1 MGIFLTVLPLAVGGT
16 AAVLTMDAMAQYSAL
31 PQPPLAPP
39 AWVFPA
45 VWTVLYLLMGAA
57 SRRVYRLGTQESR
70 NALMLYY
77 VQLAAHFVWPLLYF
91 RAQEYAVA
99 FWWLLLLLALVF
111 WLTLSGANTVSAMLS
126 GFLLGLEAPL
136 RRALVLLSLPP
147 SAVSLLT
154 DGVWRVLATVVSV
167 MLPRG
172 RRLSAAHR
180 ASAGSCVLPRR
191 RLRQAE
197 PKHVLARAACA
208 KKQNRMRFPIL
219 LKAIFRFLCPA

>member
-77 VQLAAHFVWPLLYF
+77 VQLAAHFVWPLLETGRNSVMPCTMPSRIACSVSIYF
-91 RAQEYAVA
+91 
-99 FWWLLLLLALVF
+99 
-111 WLTLSGANTVSAMLS
+111 
-126 GFLLGLEAPL
+126 LE
-136 RRALVLLSLPP
+136 
-147 SAVSLLT
+147 
-154 DGVWRVLATVVSV
+154 RVLSC
-167 MLPRG
+167 
-172 RRLSAAHR
+172 RLFR
-180 ASAGSCVLPRR
+180 SAGRCRAGLP
-191 RLRQAE
+191 AGT
-197 PKHVLARAACA
+197 A
-208 KKQNRMRFPIL
+208 
-219 LKAIFRFLCPA
+219 FRNGPGITCNVA

>member
-1 MGIFLTVLPLAVGGT
+1 MGIFLTVLPLAVGGA

-91 RAQEYAVA
+91 RAQEYEVA
-99 FWWLLLLLALVF
+99 FWWLLLLLALVLAALSAF
-111 WLTLSGANTVSAMLS
+111 FRLDKAAGRLLMPYAAWLLFAAYLNL
-126 GFLLGLEAPL
+126 
-136 RRALVLLSLPP
+136 
-147 SAVSLLT
+147 
-154 DGVWRVLATVVSV
+154 GVWL
-167 MLPRG
+167 L
-172 RRLSAAHR
+172 
-180 ASAGSCVLPRR
+180 
-191 RLRQAE
+191 
-197 PKHVLARAACA
+197 
-208 KKQNRMRFPIL
+208 NR
-219 LKAIFRFLCPA
+219 

>member
-1 MGIFLTVLPLAVGGT
+1 MGIFLTVLPLAVGGA

-91 RAQEYAVA
+91 RAQESEVA
-99 FWWLLLLLALVF
+99 FWWLLLLLALV
-111 WLTLSGANTVSAMLS
+111 
-126 GFLLGLEAPL
+126 
-136 RRALVLLSLPP
+136 
-147 SAVSLLT
+147 
-154 DGVWRVLATVVSV
+154 LAA
-167 MLPRG
+167 
-172 RRLSAAHR
+172 LSAFFRLDKA
-180 ASAGSCVLPRR
+180 AG
-191 RLRQAE
+191 RLLM
-197 PKHVLARAACA
+197 PYAAWLLFA
-208 KKQNRMRFPIL
+208 AYLNYSMIRM
-219 LKAIFRFLCPA
+219 A

>member
-1 MGIFLTVLPLAVGGT
+1 MGIFLTVLPLAVGGA

-77 VQLAAHFVWPLLYF
+77 VQLAVHFVWPLLYF

-99 FWWLLLLLALVF
+99 FWWLLLLLALV
-111 WLTLSGANTVSAMLS
+111 
-126 GFLLGLEAPL
+126 
-136 RRALVLLSLPP
+136 
-147 SAVSLLT
+147 
-154 DGVWRVLATVVSV
+154 LAA
-167 MLPRG
+167 
-172 RRLSAAHR
+172 LSAFSR
-180 ASAGSCVLPRR
+180 LDKVAG
-191 RLRQAE
+191 RLLM
-197 PKHVLARAACA
+197 PYAAWLLFA
-208 KKQNRMRFPIL
+208 AYLNYSMIRM
-219 LKAIFRFLCPA
+219 A